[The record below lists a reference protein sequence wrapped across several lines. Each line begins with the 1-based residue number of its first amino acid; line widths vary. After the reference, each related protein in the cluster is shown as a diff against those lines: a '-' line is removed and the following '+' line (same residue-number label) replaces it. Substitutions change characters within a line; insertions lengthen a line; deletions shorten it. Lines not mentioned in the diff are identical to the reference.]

1 MKSLKVMSFQE
12 LTTSAI
18 DVVGQP
24 LKMLETFSGTKCSN
38 FMALCPL
45 PPGRPSRFI
54 CVPDICRSKAEL
66 FALCGCRLVLGR
78 SKTSKKND
86 RGVQESRSCRGC
98 IFFAG
103 VPARGLVNEPKLRGN
118 RREFFCV
125 RSRRIVA
132 MTSGS
137 WPLVNANT
145 NCQPANIK
153 LVPLNC
159 IQYAL

>member
-38 FMALCPL
+38 FMAICPL

-98 IFFAG
+98 IFLLAFQLGDLSMSQSSVETEGNSFAS
-103 VPARGLVNEPKLRGN
+103 VQDELLR
-118 RREFFCV
+118 
-125 RSRRIVA
+125 
-132 MTSGS
+132 
-137 WPLVNANT
+137 
-145 NCQPANIK
+145 
-153 LVPLNC
+153 
-159 IQYAL
+159 